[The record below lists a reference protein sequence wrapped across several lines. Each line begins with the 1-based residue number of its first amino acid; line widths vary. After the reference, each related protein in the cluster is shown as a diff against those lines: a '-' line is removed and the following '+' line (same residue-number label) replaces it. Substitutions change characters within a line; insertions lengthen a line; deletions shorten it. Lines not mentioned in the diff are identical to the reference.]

1 MTAPDPAPPARRA
14 APVQPVASPAFGRFR
29 LQRLLGKSAH
39 TLVWLATDPQADEER
54 VLVMPR
60 AQAASAAELQR
71 HLQAAQLA
79 KRITHPGLAQPIE
92 VGEHDRWPYA
102 AYARGESHTLNEL
115 TPAKGSPA
123 LDVARWSIQM
133 LDGLAFA
140 HEAGLAHRDIQ
151 AAMALIDD
159 QGRARLMGLEI
170 APAGTAHAAHAA
182 EAAHAVSGLQ
192 AQRRDAE
199 RDVLAFGLVLHYAL
213 TGAHALE
220 QPDTAA
226 VIALMPPH
234 GREIVRLP
242 WTTARPIPEA
252 LRVIANRATDRQQRH
267 RYHSARTLARA
278 LEGWVRAEEAADG
291 GALALLVDRLRS
303 IGVLPSLPGASR
315 RAARLALMERER
327 TAELAEIVLQDP
339 ALTFELLR
347 AVNTAEVRGAMI
359 AGSGPV
365 LTMRRAIAMVGL
377 DGVRRAA
384 LSLREWP
391 GPLAEAAASRLE
403 ATIARAQRAAR
414 IAQLLRPPGYDAEV
428 MYLVALLQSLGRL
441 VTAYH
446 FPEEAAQIQR
456 LMQPAAA
463 EHEGEADE
471 PGMSEE
477 GASLA
482 VLGVD
487 AEAFGAAVAR
497 HWGLDESVLHMIR
510 RFGPNTAIRAIESD
524 DDMLRATASC
534 ANEVADASSLPAQQ
548 GAAAMQRIAQ
558 RYGRALGMTLRDL
571 QLAARGESPHDDGD
585 RGDTDWAKHAA

>member
-1 MTAPDPAPPARRA
+1 MTAPDHAPAANRPPG
-14 APVQPVASPAFGRFR
+14 QPLASPAFGRFR
-29 LQRLLGKSAH
+29 LQRLLGKSAQ
-39 TLVWLATDPQADEER
+39 TLVWLAVDPQGDDER

-60 AQAASAAELQR
+60 AQVADRVDLQR
-71 HLQAAQLA
+71 QLQAARMA
-79 KRITHPGLAQPIE
+79 MRVTHPGLAPPLE

-102 AYARGESHTLNEL
+102 AYARDDSSTLVEL
-115 TPAKGSPA
+115 TSSQGLPP
-123 LDVARWSIQM
+123 LDVARWSTQV

-151 AAMALIDD
+151 AAMVAIDAS
-159 QGRARLMGLEI
+159 GRAHLMGLQI
-170 APAGTAHAAHAA
+170 PPAGHVAADPGSS
-182 EAAHAVSGLQ
+182 VTGLQ

-199 RDVLAFGLVLHYAL
+199 RDVLAFGLVLHFAL
-213 TGAHALE
+213 SGQHPLE
-220 QPDTAA
+220 QTDVAA
-226 VIALMPPH
+226 AIALMPPQ

-252 LRVIANRATDRQQRH
+252 LRVIANRATDRQQRQ

-278 LEGWVRAEEAADG
+278 LEGWIRAEEAADG
-291 GALALLVDRLRS
+291 GSLALLIDRLRS
-303 IGVLPSLPGASR
+303 IGALPSLPGASK

-339 ALTFELLR
+339 ALSFELLR

-365 LTMRRAIAMVGL
+365 LTIRRAIAMVGL

-391 GPLAEAAASRLE
+391 GPLARGAAAQLE
-403 ATIARAQRAAR
+403 ATMGRAQRAAR
-414 IAQLLRPPGYDAEV
+414 IAQLLRPAGYDAEV
-428 MYLVALLQSLGRL
+428 VYLVALLQNLGRL
-441 VTAYH
+441 VTCYH

-456 LMQPAAA
+456 LMQPAASEEPGAA
-463 EHEGEADE
+463 EE

-487 AEAFGAAVAR
+487 IDALGTAVAR
-497 HWGLDESVLHMIR
+497 HWGLGDAVLHMIR
-510 RFGPNTAIRAIESD
+510 RFGLSTAVRALESD

-534 ANEVADASSLPAQQ
+534 ANEVVDAVSMPARHV
-548 GAAAMQRIAQ
+548 AAAMQRVAQ
-558 RYGRALGMTLRDL
+558 RYGRALGMNLRDL
-571 QLAARGESPHDDGD
+571 QLAAQGESPHDGHGDGD
-585 RGDTDWAKHAA
+585 AGEPTRHAA